1 MNNRIKDCFNKLS
14 KKNKKALITF
24 LTAGDPNFN
33 LSLELIKKLPSAG
46 ADIIEIGMPFSD
58 PMADGSAIQASALR
72 SIRAGHT
79 MQNTFEIIS
88 GFREEDNITPIIL
101 MGYFNPIYNYGTEKF
116 INKILSLGVDGI
128 IIVDLPPE
136 EDVEFCDMAIEK
148 GLSFIRLATPTTDS
162 VRLSKIMQKTD
173 GFLYY
178 VSITGVTGS
187 MKPDIVK
194 VKEAISDI
202 KEQIQI
208 PVCVGF
214 GIKTKEDVENISSF
228 ADGVI
233 VGSALVNIIEN
244 NKSEASIRDGILQK
258 IKDLASVL

>member
-14 KKNKKALITF
+14 KKNRKALITF

-33 LSLELIKKLPSAG
+33 LSLELIKKLPGAG

-88 GFREEDNITPIIL
+88 GFREEDNTTPIIL
-101 MGYFNPIYNYGTEKF
+101 MGYFNPIYNYGSEKF

-136 EDVEFCDMAIEK
+136 EDVEF
-148 GLSFIRLATPTTDS
+148 
-162 VRLSKIMQKTD
+162 
-173 GFLYY
+173 
-178 VSITGVTGS
+178 
-187 MKPDIVK
+187 
-194 VKEAISDI
+194 
-202 KEQIQI
+202 
-208 PVCVGF
+208 
-214 GIKTKEDVENISSF
+214 
-228 ADGVI
+228 
-233 VGSALVNIIEN
+233 
-244 NKSEASIRDGILQK
+244 
-258 IKDLASVL
+258 

>member
-1 MNNRIKDCFNKLS
+1 MNNRIKDCFSKLS
-14 KKNKKALITF
+14 EKNKKALITF

-58 PMADGSAIQASALR
+58 PMADGPAIQASSLR

-88 GFREEDNITPIIL
+88 GFRIDDNTTPIIL
-101 MGYFNPIYNYGTEKF
+101 MGYFNPIYNYGVEKF

-136 EDVEFCDMAIEK
+136 EDTEFCDMAVQK
-148 GLSFIRLATPTTDS
+148 GLSFIRLATPTTDT
-162 VRLSKIMQKTD
+162 VRLNKIMQKTD

-187 MKPDIVK
+187 IKPDIGEVK
-194 VKEAISDI
+194 DAISDI
-202 KEQIQI
+202 KSQIQI

-214 GIKTKEDVENISSF
+214 GIKSKEDVQNISSF

-244 NKSEASIRDGILQK
+244 NKSEVSIKEEIFQK
-258 IKDLASVL
+258 VKDLASVL

>member
-1 MNNRIKDCFNKLS
+1 
-14 KKNKKALITF
+14 
-24 LTAGDPNFN
+24 
-33 LSLELIKKLPSAG
+33 
-46 ADIIEIGMPFSD
+46 
-58 PMADGSAIQASALR
+58 
-72 SIRAGHT
+72 

-88 GFREEDNITPIIL
+88 GFRMDDNTTPIIL

-136 EDVEFCDMAIEK
+136 EDVEFCDMAIQK
-148 GLSFIRLATPTTDS
+148 GLSFIRLATPTTDT

-187 MKPDIVK
+187 IKPDIGK
-194 VKEAISDI
+194 VKDAISDI

-214 GIKTKEDVENISSF
+214 GIKSKEDAKNISSF

-244 NKSEASIRDGILQK
+244 NKSEASIKEEILQK
-258 IKDLASVL
+258 VKDLASVL

>member
-1 MNNRIKDCFNKLS
+1 MNKRIKDCFSKLS
-14 KKNKKALITF
+14 KKNKKALITS

-33 LSLELIKKLPSAG
+33 LSLELIKELPGAG

-58 PMADGSAIQASALR
+58 PMADGPAIQASSLR
-72 SIRAGHT
+72 AIKAGHT
-79 MQNTFEIIS
+79 MQKTFEIIS
-88 GFREEDNITPIIL
+88 SFRKDNTITPIIL

-116 INKILSLGVDGI
+116 INKIISLGVDGI

-136 EDVEFCDMAIEK
+136 EDMEFCDMAHQK
-148 GLSFIRLATPTTDS
+148 GLSFIRLATPTTDRA
-162 VRLSKIMQKTD
+162 RLSKIMQKTD

-187 MKPDIVK
+187 IKPDIGK
-194 VKEAISDI
+194 VKDAIYAI
-202 KEQIQI
+202 KEETQI

-214 GIKTKEDVENISSF
+214 GIKTTEDVKNIISF

-244 NKSEASIRDGILQK
+244 KKSEASIKEGILNK
-258 IKDLASVL
+258 VKDLASVL

>member
-1 MNNRIKDCFNKLS
+1 MNNRIKDCFSKLS
-14 KKNKKALITF
+14 EKNKKALITF
-24 LTAGDPNFN
+24 LTAGDPNFS

-58 PMADGSAIQASALR
+58 PMADGPAIQASALR

-88 GFREEDNITPIIL
+88 GFRMDDKTTPIIL

-136 EDVEFCDMAIEK
+136 EDTEFCDMAVQK
-148 GLSFIRLATPTTDS
+148 GLSFIRLATPTTDT
-162 VRLSKIMQKTD
+162 VRLNKIMQKTD

-187 MKPDIVK
+187 IKPDIGK
-194 VKEAISDI
+194 VKDAISYI
-202 KEQIQI
+202 KKQIQI

-214 GIKTKEDVENISSF
+214 GIKSKEDAKNIGSF

-244 NKSEASIRDGILQK
+244 NKSEASIKEEILQK
-258 IKDLASVL
+258 VKDLASVL